1 MGNGFF
7 EHTKHP
13 KSITCYH
20 QYYNLDFEEGKTILW
35 EEIVKN
41 CLPLTDLFG
50 FDLKANLFTE
60 EGSVPSLIERP
71 YKVFDPSI
79 STTTL
84 NSSTTTYLATS
95 SSSSL
100 ILSNSFTDTFQSED
114 LFIFDPNNSMND
126 GKKKPNIC
134 FSSLVACCEIYF
146 ENWNQLVNHVVAT
159 HLTCPFGGKSSCQL
173 KRYKC
178 LTRHIVIEHNS
189 ALLQCGYCKATA
201 KGFF

>member
-1 MGNGFF
+1 MKVKKYLKTCGNGFLN
-7 EHTKHP
+7 TKHP

-84 NSSTTTYLATS
+84 NSSATTYSAT

-100 ILSNSFTDTFQSED
+100 ILSNSFTDTFQSEN

-126 GKKKPNIC
+126 GKKKTKHLFFF
-134 FSSLVACCEIYF
+134 FS
-146 ENWNQLVNHVVAT
+146 
-159 HLTCPFGGKSSCQL
+159 
-173 KRYKC
+173 C
-178 LTRHIVIEHNS
+178 L
-189 ALLQCGYCKATA
+189 L
-201 KGFF
+201 